1 MHLWEGSANDLLLA
15 TKHIIKAM
23 AFLGLSAVEKLWGKG
38 LGEVPD
44 AHGQAQERPFTKE
57 ATGVVLGWV
66 GQLGIP

>member
-1 MHLWEGSANDLLLA
+1 
-15 TKHIIKAM
+15 M

-38 LGEVPD
+38 LGEVPG

-57 ATGVVLGWV
+57 ATEVVLGWV